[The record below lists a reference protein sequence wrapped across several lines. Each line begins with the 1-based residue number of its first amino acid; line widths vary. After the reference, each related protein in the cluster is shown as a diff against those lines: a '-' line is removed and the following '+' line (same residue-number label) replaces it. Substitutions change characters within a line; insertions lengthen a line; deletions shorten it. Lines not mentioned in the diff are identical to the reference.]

1 MPKNLLFVI
10 CLAVI
15 LVSAYLVYASN
26 DGLIPFQNF
35 DRPGKKIELDTAINQ
50 AKYLY
55 RIKNEEKTDFSKGPC
70 LSNALMPGWVLD
82 IVHDPRQPVDDLVE
96 NQCAAYVSGQA
107 KHFVELDTTG
117 NLVRAR

>member
-1 MPKNLLFVI
+1 MPKNLLFAI

-26 DGLIPFQNF
+26 NGLAPFPNF
-35 DRPGKKIELDTAINQ
+35 NKPGKSELDTAVNQ

-55 RIKNEEKTDFSKGPC
+55 KVKKEEGTDFSKGPC

-82 IVHDPRQPVDDLVE
+82 IVHNPRQPVDDLVV
-96 NQCAAYVSGQA
+96 NQCASYVSGQA
-107 KHFVELDTTG
+107 KHFVELDTEG